1 MIDHDESDPACI
13 AIRDVLDR
21 VGDKW
26 SSLVIAELGPG
37 TRRFNELRREVDG
50 ISQRMLTVTL
60 RHLERDGLITRRI
73 YAEIPPR
80 VEYTLTELGESLLE
94 VLTGLVQWSMDH
106 AWDLHQA
113 RAAFDRAGA
122 TSTLLSP
129 TPDDVH
135 DGEPSQASPVVRSSR
150 LRVPVD

>member
-1 MIDHDESDPACI
+1 MYHRKASNSNEPDHDESDQKCI

-21 VGDKW
+21 IGDKW

-60 RHLERDGLITRRI
+60 RHLERDGLVTRRI

-80 VEYTLTELGESLLE
+80 VEYTLTELGESLLKVVTE
-94 VLTGLVQWSMDH
+94 VVQWSMDH
-106 AWDLHQA
+106 AWDLHRA
-113 RAAFDRAGA
+113 RADFDRSSA
-122 TSTLLSP
+122 SSDRPSP
-129 TPDDVH
+129 TRA
-135 DGEPSQASPVVRSSR
+135 QF
-150 LRVPVD
+150 

>member
-1 MIDHDESDPACI
+1 MVDHDGSDPACI
-13 AIRDVLDR
+13 AIRDVLER

-26 SSLVIAELGPG
+26 SSLVIAALGPG

-60 RHLERDGLITRRI
+60 RRLERDGLVRRRI

-80 VEYTLTELGESLLE
+80 VEYTLTELGESLLKVVTE
-94 VLTGLVQWSMDH
+94 LVRWSTDH

-113 RAAFDRAGA
+113 RVAFDRAGA
-122 TSTLLSP
+122 FSTLVSA
-129 TPDDVH
+129 TSDDVRRA
-135 DGEPSQASPVVRSSR
+135 ETQASSVVQLSHR
-150 LRVPVD
+150 RVPVE

>member
-1 MIDHDESDPACI
+1 MVDRDESDPACI
-13 AIRDVLDR
+13 AIRDVLGQ

-26 SSLVIAELGPG
+26 SSLVIAALGPG

-60 RHLERDGLITRRI
+60 RHLERDGLISRRI

-80 VEYTLTELGESLLE
+80 VEYTLTELGESLLKVVTE
-94 VLTGLVQWSMDH
+94 LVRWSMDH

-113 RAAFDRAGA
+113 RAAFDGAGVI
-122 TSTLLSP
+122 STLQSS
-129 TPDDVH
+129 DN
-135 DGEPSQASPVVRSSR
+135 GYGAEAQASAAVQSSH
-150 LRVPVD
+150 LRVPVE